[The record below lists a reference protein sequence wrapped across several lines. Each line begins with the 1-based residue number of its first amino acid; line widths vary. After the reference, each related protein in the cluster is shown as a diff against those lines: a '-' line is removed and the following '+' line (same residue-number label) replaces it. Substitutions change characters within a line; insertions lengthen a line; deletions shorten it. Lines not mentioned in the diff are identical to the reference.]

1 MPERDERPGR
11 SHVPMSQQ
19 FITALVVAVAATL
32 ALVGIVLVQANQRP
46 GPPPGAGGG
55 GSQPP
60 PPPNDI
66 LVIIAAAVFV
76 LAWTAVMLTY
86 NRDLISHRMSAIESS
101 VGRLRTQVADDHR
114 AELTALGERLV
125 SLTEEFGERRETDG
139 YVHGLRQGG
148 RPQPASP
155 PRALHPVPPA
165 E

>member
-32 ALVGIVLVQANQRP
+32 ALVGIVLVQATQRP
-46 GPPPGAGGG
+46 GPPPGAGDG
-55 GSQPP
+55 PHP
-60 PPPNDI
+60 PPPNDT
-66 LVIIAAAVFV
+66 LVIIAAAIFG
-76 LAWTAVMLTY
+76 LAWVAVMLTY
-86 NRDLISHRMSAIESS
+86 NRDLIIHRMSGVESS
-101 VGRLRTQVADDHR
+101 MSQLRSQVAEDHR
-114 AELTALGERLV
+114 ADLTALGERLV
-125 SLTEEFGERRETDG
+125 SLTEEFGEQRETDG
-139 YVHGLRQGG
+139 YVNGLRQGG